1 MTCFSTIIKKEKL
14 PCVNTSLI
22 WQGRR
27 GGSMP
32 FDTHVG
38 SQDPK
43 WAGIAFIFQ
52 SDAQSCISLVSG
64 ILYSKKKTK
73 KSRGIIISLLLQ
85 VFMWGQCRGQSIVLP
100 HLTHLTN
107 TDDVF
112 ACFATPS
119 VMWRLMS
126 MGERRD
132 NKLWIICV
140 KKQTKMKA
148 V

>member
-1 MTCFSTIIKKEKL
+1 M
-14 PCVNTSLI
+14 
-22 WQGRR
+22 
-27 GGSMP
+27 
-32 FDTHVG
+32 H
-38 SQDPK
+38 
-43 WAGIAFIFQ
+43 
-52 SDAQSCISLVSG
+52 SLVFLWFLEFF
-64 ILYSKKKTK
+64 ILKKRQK